1 MVDEKYMKAIINSAG
16 YGSRMGDLT
25 KELPK
30 SLVDVNG
37 KSIIERQIEIFRNNG
52 IKEIIVI
59 IGANKDKFQLNN
71 VEYVVDE
78 NFEKHEQLGGFM
90 EASKHFRGDMVIS
103 FGDVIVDNNIM
114 RQVIESTH
122 DIGIAIDLKWEK
134 NYDNRT
140 QHPRSQADLALIK
153 SNKLI
158 KIKKNLDFIENHQL
172 GEFLGI
178 MKLSGIGSKKFLDV
192 FERLNSSHEGKFHDA
207 PSFQK
212 AYLTDMIDE
221 LIQTNE
227 DVNPIFIDG
236 VWFEIDTIEDL
247 ENVKE
252 KIS

>member
-1 MVDEKYMKAIINSAG
+1 MKAIILSAG
-16 YGSRMGDLT
+16 SGSRLGNLT

-37 KSIIERQIEIFRNNG
+37 KPIIQRQIETFRNNG

-59 IGANKDKFQLNN
+59 VGPNKEKFQLND
-71 VEYVVDE
+71 VEYVIDK
-78 NFEKHEQLGGFM
+78 NFHEHEQLDSLM
-90 EASKHFRGDMVIS
+90 KASKHFQNDIIIS

-114 RQVIESTH
+114 KQVVESTY
-122 DIGIAIDLKWEK
+122 DIGIAIDLKWGK
-134 NYDNRT
+134 NYENRT
-140 QHPRSQADLALIK
+140 QHLKSEADLALIK
-153 SNKLI
+153 SNKLT
-158 KIKKNLDFIENHQL
+158 KIKKNLDSVENHQL

-178 MKLSGIGSKKFLDV
+178 IKLSNVGSKKFLDV

-227 DVNPIFIDG
+227 VVNPIFIDG

-247 ENVKE
+247 KNIRE
-252 KIS
+252 KIN